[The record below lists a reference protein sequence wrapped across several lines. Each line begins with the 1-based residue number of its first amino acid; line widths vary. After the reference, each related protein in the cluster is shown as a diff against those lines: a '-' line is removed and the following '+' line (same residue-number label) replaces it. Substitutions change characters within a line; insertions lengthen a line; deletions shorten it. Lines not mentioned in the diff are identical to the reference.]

1 MIPFQWDV
9 LNDRGNI
16 VIESEREDAT
26 IPTEKSHVIENFRIA
41 AGQKEGHHYGWLFQ
55 DSDLYKWIEAAAN
68 TIALEKDEALVA
80 QVEETIE
87 LLEAAQDDDGY
98 LSTYYQIDAPHLKFR
113 RLFESHELYCI
124 GHLIEAAIAYKEA
137 MAASDCRQSDRLHR
151 SAFRQIGRENRR

>member
-1 MIPFQWDV
+1 MIKPLLQQHPRVIVSDSFWLKYRQLVREEMIPFQWDV

-80 QVEETIE
+80 
-87 LLEAAQDDDGY
+87 
-98 LSTYYQIDAPHLKFR
+98 
-113 RLFESHELYCI
+113 
-124 GHLIEAAIAYKEA
+124 
-137 MAASDCRQSDRLHR
+137 
-151 SAFRQIGRENRR
+151 